1 MYKQAFHKH
10 CQHHHGFGP
19 KKFGGQYYKRDFK
32 DFFGMDAANPP
43 ANVREIDDAFE
54 LQLVAP
60 GYEKKDFTIAI
71 IDNKISI
78 SVSMEDGKLEE
89 NWKRQEYIP
98 GDFLREFELNEKVDK
113 SAITAKYNKGIL
125 SIKLPKLEGFETS
138 REKIEIQ

>member
-1 MYKQAFHKH
+1 M
-10 CQHHHGFGP
+10 
-19 KKFGGQYYKRDFK
+19 

-78 SVSMEDGKLEE
+78 SVSKEDGKLEE

-98 GDFLREFELNEKVDK
+98 GDFLREFVLNEKVDK
-113 SAITAKYNKGIL
+113 SAITAKYDKGIL
-125 SIKLPKLEGFETS
+125 STKLPKLEGFETS